1 MQVLH
6 KLKREYDELVQQ
18 WTKDY
23 IWQKEPF
30 ELKLY
35 QPGVDLAMQKK
46 GGTAFSFPLPCAP
59 LQCMSSSALCPLF
72 LLFAAQ
78 ELPHL
83 WGRTRFGDSVDDEW
97 FIVWLLF
104 QLSRHDSDL
113 AARYGALPLRSQSAY
128 NQLHAHLQL

>member
-1 MQVLH
+1 VLH

-35 QPGVDLAMQKK
+35 QPGVDPAMQKK
-46 GGTAFSFPLPCAP
+46 GGTAFSFPLPCLP

-72 LLFAAQ
+72 LLLVCSARAASSVG
-78 ELPHL
+78 PHTV
-83 WGRTRFGDSVDDEW
+83 RR
-97 FIVWLLF
+97 
-104 QLSRHDSDL
+104 
-113 AARYGALPLRSQSAY
+113 
-128 NQLHAHLQL
+128 